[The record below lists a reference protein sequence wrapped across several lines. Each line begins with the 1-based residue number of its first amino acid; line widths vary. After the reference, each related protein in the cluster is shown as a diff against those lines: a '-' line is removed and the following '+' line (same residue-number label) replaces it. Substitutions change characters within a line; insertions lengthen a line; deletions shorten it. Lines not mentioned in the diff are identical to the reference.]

1 MARNRISRRTVLRG
15 AAGAMIALPLLEAMG
30 CDEPTGGGPRAR
42 SGRAAPPRRFL
53 ATYIPNGMA
62 PAQWWP
68 SNVQSEAQFDLS
80 PSLAPFAAVRDD
92 MIVLR
97 GITLASALLGVQD
110 GHREGSMALL
120 TGSKI
125 GPEWRVDNDSLDVH
139 LANQLGAATRLPALQ
154 IGAVGGWANH
164 GSLSH
169 FKHGGGPNRL
179 VQPLEVFAQ
188 LFGDPGLD
196 PAELARL
203 IKRRKSVLDRV
214 ASDYEAL
221 SPKIGGADK
230 QRIDAHLEA
239 IRTVELTIGKEVVCD
254 PPDPGALAP
263 IADADLTPWFDAMTQ
278 LIVLA
283 FQCDITR
290 VITLT
295 FRNGG
300 GGASYFPWLG
310 LSFDGE
316 PDYGYREHHE
326 ISHFWEDF
334 ADVGNGESKAG
345 NFLAILDW
353 HLQQLAKL
361 VAALK
366 AAPDAEGSVLDHT
379 AVLHG
384 SEHSWAHDKNDMP
397 FLLFGH
403 AGGAFKPGRYLQ
415 YGGVPH
421 NQLLVAVMNAMG
433 VPGDSFGEPSLNAGP
448 LPGLG

>member
-1 MARNRISRRTVLRG
+1 MPRARISRRAVLRG
-15 AAGAMIALPLLEAMG
+15 AAGAVIALPLLEAMG
-30 CDEPTGGGPRAR
+30 CDESRVPGATVR
-42 SGRAAPPRRFL
+42 SGRAGPPRRFL
-53 ATYIPNGMA
+53 ATHIPNGIA

-68 SNVQSEAQFDLS
+68 SNVQSETQFDLS
-80 PSLAPFAAVRDD
+80 ESLAPFASVRDE

-97 GITLASALLGVQD
+97 GLTLASALFGMQD

-120 TGSKI
+120 TGSKVR
-125 GPEWRVDNDSLDVH
+125 PDWRVDNDSLDVH
-139 LANQLGAATRLPALQ
+139 LASQLGHATRLPALAL
-154 IGAVGGWANH
+154 GAVGGWANH

-169 FKHGGGPNRL
+169 FKDGGGPNRL
-179 VQPLEVFAQ
+179 VQPLDVFVQ
-188 LFGDPGLD
+188 LFGDPNLD
-196 PAELARL
+196 PDELARL
-203 IKRRKSVLDRV
+203 VARRKSVLDRV

-221 SPKIGGADK
+221 SPKIGGEDRL
-230 QRIDAHLEA
+230 RIDAHLDA
-239 IRTVELTIGKEVVCD
+239 IRAVELSLGKQVVCD
-254 PPDPGALAP
+254 RPMPDAFMP

-278 LIVLA
+278 LVVLA

-300 GGASYFPWLG
+300 GGTSYFPWLG
-310 LSFDGE
+310 LSLEGE
-316 PDYGYREHHE
+316 PEYGYREHHE
-326 ISHFWEDF
+326 VSHFWDDF
-334 ADVGNGESKAG
+334 TDVGDGESKAG
-345 NFLAILDW
+345 NFLTILDW
-353 HLQQLAKL
+353 HLKQLAKL

-366 AAPDAEGSVLDHT
+366 TAPEAEGFVLDNT

-397 FLLFGH
+397 FLLFGR